1 MNSYVI
7 GLDFGT
13 DSVRALLVNT
23 SNGEE
28 IANSVYKYDMWSKG
42 LFCEPK
48 INQYRQH
55 PSDHFIGLEHT
66 IKEVIFKSKIR
77 LNQMMVNLFKIFPTI
92 AITWIFSIYFIY
104 S

>member
-66 IKEVIFKSKIR
+66 IKEVIFKSKIKPD
-77 LNQMMVNLFKIFPTI
+77 NIK
-92 AITWIFSIYFIY
+92 AISIDTT
-104 S
+104 